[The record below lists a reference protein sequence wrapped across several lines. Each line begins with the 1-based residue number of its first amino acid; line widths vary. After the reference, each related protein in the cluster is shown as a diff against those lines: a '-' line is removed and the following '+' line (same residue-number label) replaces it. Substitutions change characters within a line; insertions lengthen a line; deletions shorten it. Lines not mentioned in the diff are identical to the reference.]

1 MTSSNSRPTLLS
13 RLFIAV
19 SLGALTSLV
28 TLAFAQ
34 GGYGEAAHSAMQLPA
49 PEPYVSVA
57 DILPLPDFIPGAG
70 GLYID
75 PANAPVGPWLSY
87 GKDGN
92 LIEIL
97 FMVPLSGMQ
106 AAENWEDLATGLVGE
121 LGVTIDHVDLSYNGG
136 HPGMAEPHYHI
147 RLVLVDAGTQDAA
160 LNP

>member
-1 MTSSNSRPTLLS
+1 MNEPISHQTVLPRLS
-13 RLFIAV
+13 LAVILAAAASLF
-19 SLGALTSLV
+19 

-34 GGYGEAAHSAMQLPA
+34 GAYGDSANPAMQLPA

-57 DILPLPDFIPGAG
+57 EILPLPDFIPGAG
-70 GLYID
+70 ALYID
-75 PANAPVGPWLSY
+75 PVNAPVGPWLSY

-97 FMVPLSGMQ
+97 FMVPVSSMQ
-106 AAENWEDLATGLVGE
+106 AAENWEDLATGLLSD

-136 HPGMAEPHYHI
+136 HPGLAEPHYHI
-147 RLVLVDAGTQDAA
+147 RLVLVDAATQDTA